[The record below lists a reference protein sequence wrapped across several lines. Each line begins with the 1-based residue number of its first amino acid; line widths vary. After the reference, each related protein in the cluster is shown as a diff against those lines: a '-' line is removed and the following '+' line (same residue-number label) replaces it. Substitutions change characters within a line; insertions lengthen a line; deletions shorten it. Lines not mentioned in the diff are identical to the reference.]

1 MFGKEHKNA
10 WKQFTWFGEKRT
22 SKKMSQ
28 KTISYYVS
36 FFYYKNLQ
44 DRKVI
49 VQISSKIH
57 LKSKWFH
64 PFFFLEKSKLH
75 DPLAK
80 HEF

>member
-1 MFGKEHKNA
+1 MIWGKEDI
-10 WKQFTWFGEKRT
+10 
-22 SKKMSQ
+22 Q
-28 KTISYYVS
+28 KYVS
-36 FFYYKNLQ
+36 KDNLLLCIFFYYKNLQ